1 MHYDCDSNILCSVFC
16 CLSPP
21 LFFFYHDCS
30 FLLQNKEI
38 AETQKVQSNA
48 HDRFMLLATV
58 WNETCTIA
66 IAYFICNGMNA
77 VWRENRNH
85 TRRCLF
91 YFILSSNIAAAE
103 KKDEYHFTYPDDTWQ
118 RECFTARDFL
128 WLSSANKIDNGPDN
142 VYCKK
147 HTLCT
152 NTKYTYWLGC
162 VRHASRS
169 KMGNNAE
176 LFEYIIYRFVFIVRI
191 DYCAVCMIL
200 IYSAISFWRWQREIC
215 GALIR
220 NENVISRAC
229 SNWSSG
235 EERRVADPLR
245 SQCASRHSSS
255 SLDTRRWHIAQI

>member
-30 FLLQNKEI
+30 YLLQNKEI

-48 HDRFMLLATV
+48 HDRFMRLATV

-77 VWRENRNH
+77 VWREKRNH

-152 NTKYTYWLGC
+152 NTNTHTDWDVC
-162 VRHASRS
+162 VMRHVQRWGTMQNFS
-169 KMGNNAE
+169 NT
-176 LFEYIIYRFVFIVRI
+176 LFIDSFSLYVSTIVL
-191 DYCAVCMIL
+191 CAW
-200 IYSAISFWRWQREIC
+200 F
-215 GALIR
+215 
-220 NENVISRAC
+220 
-229 SNWSSG
+229 
-235 EERRVADPLR
+235 
-245 SQCASRHSSS
+245 
-255 SLDTRRWHIAQI
+255 